1 MMNTLL
7 HPTLLLEA
15 IALPPVTT
23 HELKLNHRNGSLRK
37 TAIIDLKKHFIG
49 QNGPLVFLKQICS
62 TLIPERNY
70 SKTTE
75 QYWIKKQDHWES
87 IPQLEASKI
96 AQWEFIPAETPDFA
110 F

>member
-1 MMNTLL
+1 MNTLL
-7 HPTLLLEA
+7 HPSLLQEA
-15 IALPPVTT
+15 IALPPVTK
-23 HELKLNHRNGSLRK
+23 HELKLNHRDGSLRK

-49 QNGPLVFLKQICS
+49 QNGPFVFLKQICS

-75 QYWIKKQDHWES
+75 QYWIKNQDHWES
-87 IPQLEASKI
+87 VPQIETAKI
-96 AQWEFIPAETPDFA
+96 AQWEYIPTETPHFA